1 MMIVPKTDK
10 QILFVQNFILHGN
23 ASKAARDA
31 GYGGTVNSAKRRGH
45 ELKLRYKDYIAQQIA
60 NNISGYAPAAL
71 EMIAEI
77 ARNGESEAIR
87 LKAAIDLMDRA
98 GFKPT
103 TKTEQKTIAVEE
115 RSTEELEEELK
126 QLGYH

>member
-1 MMIVPKTDK
+1 MIVPKTDK
-10 QILFVQNFILHGN
+10 QKDFVANFILHGN
-23 ASKAARDA
+23 AAKAARDA
-31 GYGGTVNSAKRRGH
+31 GYGNMNDAAKRRGH

-71 EMIAEI
+71 AMIADI
-77 ARNGESEAIR
+77 ATNGESEAIR

-98 GFKPT
+98 GYKPT

>member
-1 MMIVPKTDK
+1 MIAPNTDK
-10 QILFVQNFILHGN
+10 QKDFVANFILHGN
-23 ASKAARDA
+23 AAKAARDA
-31 GYGGTVNSAKRRGH
+31 GYGNINDSAKRRGH

-71 EMIAEI
+71 AMIADI
-77 ARNGESEAIR
+77 ATNGESEAIR

-98 GFKPT
+98 GYKPT

>member
-1 MMIVPKTDK
+1 MIAPKTEK
-10 QILFVQNFILHGN
+10 QKDFVTNFILHGN
-23 ASKAARDA
+23 AAKAARDA
-31 GYGGTVNSAKRRGH
+31 GYGNINDSAKRRGH
-45 ELKLRYKDYIAQQIA
+45 ELKLRYKDYIAHQVA

-71 EMIAEI
+71 AMIADI
-77 ARNGESEAIR
+77 AKNGESEAIR

-98 GFKPT
+98 GYKPT

>member
-1 MMIVPKTDK
+1 MIAPKTDK
-10 QILFVQNFILHGN
+10 QKDFVANFILHGN
-23 ASKAARDA
+23 AAKAARDA
-31 GYGGTVNSAKRRGH
+31 GYGNINDSAKRRGH

-71 EMIAEI
+71 AMIADI
-77 ARNGESEAIR
+77 ATNGESEAIR

-98 GFKPT
+98 GYKPT

>member
-1 MMIVPKTDK
+1 MIAPKTDK
-10 QILFVQNFILHGN
+10 QKDFVANFILHGN
-23 ASKAARDA
+23 AAKAARDA
-31 GYGGTVNSAKRRGH
+31 GYGNVNDSAKRRGH

-71 EMIAEI
+71 AMIADI
-77 ARNGESEAIR
+77 ATNGESEAIR

-98 GFKPT
+98 GYKPT

>member
-1 MMIVPKTDK
+1 MIAPKTEK
-10 QILFVQNFILHGN
+10 QKDFVANFILHGN
-23 ASKAARDA
+23 AAKAARDA
-31 GYGGTVNSAKRRGH
+31 GYGNVNDSAKRRGH

-71 EMIAEI
+71 AMIADI
-77 ARNGESEAIR
+77 AKNGESEAIR

-98 GFKPT
+98 GYKPT

>member
-1 MMIVPKTDK
+1 MIIAPKTEK
-10 QILFVQNFILHGN
+10 QKDFVANFILHGN
-23 ASKAARDA
+23 AAKAARDA
-31 GYGGTVNSAKRRGH
+31 GYGNINDSAKRRGH

-71 EMIAEI
+71 AMIAEI
-77 ARNGESEAIR
+77 AKNGESEAIR

-98 GFKPT
+98 GYKPT